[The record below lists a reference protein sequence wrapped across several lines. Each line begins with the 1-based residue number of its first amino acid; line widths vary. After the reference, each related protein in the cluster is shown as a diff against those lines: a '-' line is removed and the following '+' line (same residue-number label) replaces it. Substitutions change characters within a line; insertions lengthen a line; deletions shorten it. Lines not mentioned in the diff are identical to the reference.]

1 MAVLLAAKI
10 VSLFIKLML
19 WTEIKFE
26 GIDSPNPTMLFLVK
40 IMKDG
45 KFLYV
50 ADHLL
55 SVCGTPYV
63 TLLKH
68 SVIEVLATHDDF

>member
-1 MAVLLAAKI
+1 MSMAFLLTAKI
-10 VSLFIKLML
+10 VSLFIRLML
-19 WTEIKFE
+19 WTKIKVE
-26 GIDSPNPTMLFLVK
+26 VIDSPDPTMLCLVK
-40 IMKDG
+40 ITKDW
-45 KFLYV
+45 KFLYA

-68 SVIEVLATHDDF
+68 PVI